1 MRKSIIAVAAL
12 SALTWSTVAWAV
24 LDTSVTITNEGQPV
38 PGATISV
45 STSEGPTPKPVKKS
59 DSSGKVPV
67 RYDEKKVKPR
77 RTRVHLTVRAR
88 VPTREGTTREVTRD
102 VDVSME
108 TLISG
113 QLVIDLVSG
122 APPGAPPVTNAPGDW
137 PGTYVGGGA
146 GGRWTQCPDFTTAA
160 LSTGGPVSP
169 GGPVAPGGGTT
180 PGDPTFA
187 PGAGNQGCGSSGF
200 RGSIMLGT
208 NWQVAPQWV
217 VGIEGDVGLGNS
229 TGTITGIPGAPNV
242 IVPAAG
248 AGNDSVNM
256 KEGWDAGLRARG
268 GYLVTPWMLVF
279 GTAGVAWQRIE
290 ATLNCST
297 AGACGFNGIPAF
309 SATNSTVRTGYSV
322 GGGVDVKLA
331 GNWSARGEYRYSDYG
346 TWRTVLGSPA
356 TLAVTTDIRMRT
368 HTALFGV
375 AYTFAGLPQ

>member
-1 MRKSIIAVAAL
+1 MTSRGWMTIGMERR
-12 SALTWSTVAWAV
+12 TVASSPASAAASAIAWAII
-24 LDTSVTITNEGQPV
+24 DTSVTVTNEGQPV

-45 STSEGPTPKPVKKS
+45 STSEGPPPKPVKKS

-77 RTRVHLTVRAR
+77 TRVHLTVHAR

-137 PGTYVGGGA
+137 PGTYIGGGA
-146 GGRWTQCPDFTTAA
+146 GGRWTQCPDFTSTA

-169 GGPVAPGGGTT
+169 GGGTI

-187 PGAGNQGCGSSGF
+187 PGPGNQGCGSSGF

-229 TGTITGIPGAPNV
+229 TGTITGIPGAANV
-242 IVPAAG
+242 IVPAAR

-290 ATLNCST
+290 ATLNCSA

-331 GNWSARGEYRYSDYG
+331 GNWSARGE
-346 TWRTVLGSPA
+346 
-356 TLAVTTDIRMRT
+356 
-368 HTALFGV
+368 
-375 AYTFAGLPQ
+375 